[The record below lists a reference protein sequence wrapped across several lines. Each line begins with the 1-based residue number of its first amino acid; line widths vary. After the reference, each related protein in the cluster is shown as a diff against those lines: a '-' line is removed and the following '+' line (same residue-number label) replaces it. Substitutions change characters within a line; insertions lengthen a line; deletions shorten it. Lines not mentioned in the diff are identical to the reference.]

1 MLCIPPTPVVTLV
14 FLFDDQAPPLT
25 FSLLCSTKC
34 VSSSVRMS
42 GKKKDVKKNA
52 VSFQSMLIPAILQ
65 SCSFTAASMSSVISI
80 PSSFFTF
87 FSSHS
92 VFLSLCLPISFFTL
106 RMERAPAIH
115 SANYKN
121 PLLFLFL
128 SYIYLFCVFF
138 PTLPLREQQPITM
151 QEVSPYAGYQSKRG
165 WAIATTEQ
173 PSK

>member
-1 MLCIPPTPVVTLV
+1 MCLLLSKDVRKKKRCQIKCCILSV
-14 FLFDDQAPPLT
+14 DAN
-25 FSLLCSTKC
+25 SGN
-34 VSSSVRMS
+34 SSVLFFHCS
-42 GKKKDVKKNA
+42 QHELSHFNP
-52 VSFQSMLIPAILQ
+52 IILLHL
-65 SCSFTAASMSSVISI
+65 F
-80 PSSFFTF
+80 
-87 FSSHS
+87 
-92 VFLSLCLPISFFTL
+92 FLSLCLSISLTAYFFFTL
-106 RMERAPAIH
+106 RMERSPAIH

-165 WAIATTEQ
+165 RAIATTEQ